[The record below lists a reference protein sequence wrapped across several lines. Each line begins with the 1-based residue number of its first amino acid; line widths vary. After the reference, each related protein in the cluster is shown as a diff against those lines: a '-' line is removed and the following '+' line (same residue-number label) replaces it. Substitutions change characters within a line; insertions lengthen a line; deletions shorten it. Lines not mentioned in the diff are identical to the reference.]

1 MARLLGRDSDFA
13 NLVRIRKPRMDG
25 DRFAIVD
32 YDLLKRLKGKS
43 RQLNN
48 IYDSKELA
56 TGVSRLRACG
66 IV

>member
-1 MARLLGRDSDFA
+1 
-13 NLVRIRKPRMDG
+13 MDG

-48 IYDSKELA
+48 IYHSKELA
-56 TGVSRLRACG
+56 TGLLAAPRLRNRLMP
-66 IV
+66 